1 MKKSILCLAILFAVM
16 SCKKQETATTVEE
29 KVTTLQPY
37 TPKTVE
43 NAVIYEVNIRQYS
56 KEGTFNAFAKDIPE
70 LKKLGVKILWIMP
83 VQPISMTK
91 RKATGDKSV
100 EDIEDLEER
109 KKYLGSYYAISD
121 YTAVNPDYGTL
132 EDFKNL
138 VKTAHENGMYVILDW
153 VANHTGWDHKW
164 ITEHPEYYQKNAK
177 GEVTDPINPETG
189 ESWGWTDVARLI
201 FDDKKTELYDAMYDE
216 MAFWVNETNIDGFR
230 CDVADNVNVK
240 FWEYS
245 IPKLKEIKPLFML
258 AESNKDYLL
267 DGLFDMGYGWETHH
281 IMNEIAKGH
290 KNVSNFDK
298 ALQRIDSV
306 YQKDDIFMN
315 FTSNHDENSWNGT
328 EYERLGDAVEI
339 FTALS
344 YTMPGMPLIY
354 NGQEYDFNR
363 RLKFF
368 EKDSI
373 SHTKGKM
380 FRVYEKLGKLK
391 NENPALNG
399 GANKAS
405 YNRLS
410 TSDDTKIL
418 AFEREKDGQKVIF
431 IGNFSKEP
439 VNFNIDKTGGFE
451 DYMIGETLILSEEK
465 QTFQPWEYRILVNA
479 PEILEK

>member
-1 MKKSILCLAILFAVM
+1 MRKSILCLTLLLAMA
-16 SCKKQETATTVEE
+16 SCKKQETVIVNEE
-29 KVTTLQPY
+29 IISLQPY
-37 TPKTVE
+37 TPEAVE

-56 KEGTFNAFAKDIPE
+56 NEGTLTAFAKDIPE
-70 LKKLGVKILWIMP
+70 LKKLGVKVLWIMP
-83 VQPISMTK
+83 IQPISMTK

-100 EDIEDLEER
+100 EDIQDPEER

-121 YTAVNPDYGTL
+121 YTAVNPEYGTL

-138 VKTAHENGMYVILDW
+138 VKTAHENEMYVILDW

-164 ITEHPEYYQKNAK
+164 ITEHPEFYQKNAK
-177 GEVTDPINPETG
+177 GEVTDPLNPETG
-189 ESWGWTDVARLI
+189 ESWGWTDVAHLVYE
-201 FDDKKTELYDAMYDE
+201 DQNTGLYEAMYDE
-216 MAFWVNETNIDGFR
+216 MAFWVNETHIDGFR
-230 CDVADNVNVK
+230 CDVADNVNIK
-240 FWEYS
+240 FWEFS

-267 DGLFDMGYGWETHH
+267 DRLFDMGYGWETHH
-281 IMNEIAKGH
+281 IMNEIAQGR
-290 KNVSNFDK
+290 KNVSDFDK

-328 EYERLGDAVEI
+328 EYERLGDAVET
-339 FTALS
+339 FAVLT
-344 YTMPGMPLIY
+344 YVMQGMPLIY

-373 SHTKGKM
+373 SHTKGRM
-380 FRVYEKLGKLK
+380 FDIYKKLGKLK
-391 NENPALNG
+391 NASLALDG
-399 GANKAS
+399 GVNKAS

-410 TSDDTKIL
+410 TSSDTKIL

-431 IGNFSKEP
+431 IGNLSKEP
-439 VNFNIDKTGGFE
+439 VTFSIDLKGEFE
-451 DYMIGETLILSEEK
+451 TYIAEGTTILSEE
-465 QTFQPWEYRILVNA
+465 QLTFRPWEYWILVDM
-479 PEILEK
+479 PEK

>member
-1 MKKSILCLAILFAVM
+1 MKKSILCLAMLFAIM
-16 SCKKQETATTVEE
+16 SCKKQETATPVEE
-29 KVTTLQPY
+29 EVAILQPY
-37 TPKTVE
+37 TPEAVE
-43 NAVIYEVNIRQYS
+43 NAVIYEANIRQYS
-56 KEGTFNAFAKDIPE
+56 NEGTLNAFTKDIPE
-70 LKKLGVKILWIMP
+70 LKKLGVKVLWVMP
-83 VQPISMTK
+83 VQPISMVR
-91 RKATGDKSV
+91 RKATGDKSI

-138 VKTAHENGMYVILDW
+138 VKTAHDNGMYVILDW

-201 FDDKKTELYDAMYDE
+201 FDDEKTELYDAMYDE

-230 CDVADNVNVK
+230 CDVADNVNVN
-240 FWEYS
+240 FWKYS
-245 IPKLKEIKPLFML
+245 IPKLKEIKPMFML

-267 DGLFDMGYGWETHH
+267 DGLFDMAYGWETHH
-281 IMNEIAKGH
+281 IMNEIAQGH
-290 KNVSNFDK
+290 KNVTDFDK
-298 ALQRIDSV
+298 VLQRIDSV
-306 YQKDDIFMN
+306 YQDDDIFMN
-315 FTSNHDENSWNGT
+315 FTSNHDENSWHGT

-339 FTALS
+339 FTALT
-344 YTMPGMPLIY
+344 YTMQGMPLIY
-354 NGQEYDFNR
+354 TGQEYDFDR

-380 FRVYEKLGKLK
+380 FGIYEKLGKLK

-399 GANKAS
+399 GVNKAS
-405 YNRLS
+405 YKRLS

-418 AFEREKDGQKVIF
+418 AFEREKDGEKVIF
-431 IGNFSKEP
+431 IGNLSKEP
-439 VNFNIDKTGGFE
+439 VTFNLDTTGEFTEYMNNKT
-451 DYMIGETLILSEEK
+451 TVLSEEK
-465 QTFQPWEYRILVNA
+465 QTFQPWEYWILVK
-479 PEILEK
+479 E